1 MNLNIWKTKGVAFD
15 IAGVIADVMHVIRG
29 KCLETF
35 GWEYDI
41 MAETEYDLSRAL
53 RLPHTDKLGFNQIT
67 EYVNYCLGFVDEI
80 PIDSYAV
87 KLTNAIYDFTHRAI
101 PFVTHR
107 HRDPM
112 MDVTYDLIESF
123 MEVPYTIAFAGGT
136 QCQTH
141 RKEHYIPRGYHFVED
156 RRATALE
163 LSEAGIFC
171 WLIKTRYNRLDRT
184 QQNSNIGHANDL
196 KDLYDFYF

>member
-15 IAGVIADVMHVIRG
+15 IDGVIADSFKVIRG
-29 KCLETF
+29 KCLEMF
-35 GWEYDI
+35 GWEYNLE
-41 MAETEYDLSRAL
+41 AETEYDLTQAL
-53 RLPHTDKLGFNQIT
+53 RLPNNPEAVT
-67 EYVNYCLGFVDEI
+67 EYVNYCLGDIANI
-80 PIDSYAV
+80 PIDPYAV
-87 KLTNAIYDFTHRAI
+87 KLTNALYDFTDRAI

-136 QCQTH
+136 QYQTH
-141 RKEHYIPRGYHFVED
+141 RKECYIPPGYHFVED

-163 LSEAGIFC
+163 LSGAGIFC
-171 WLIKTRYNRLDRT
+171 WLIKTRYNTLDPT
-184 QQNSNIGHANDL
+184 QQNSNIVLANDL
-196 KDLYDFYF
+196 KDLYDFYSES